1 MAILTETK
9 FTKQIGI
16 KHPII
21 CGPMYLCSNPELVA
35 AVSEAGGI
43 GVVQPLSL
51 MYVHGYELH
60 DGLKK
65 IKSLT
70 NKPFGMNVIVEKS
83 SEKHMQHMMKCVDI
97 ALEEGCRF
105 FITSLGNPKWVVDA
119 VKKYNSVIY
128 HDVTSRKWAEK
139 ALAAG
144 VDGLICVNN
153 RAGGHA
159 GVHSAEE
166 LYESLKE
173 FNLPLICA
181 GGIGNENDFVKAL
194 KIGYSGVQMGTRFIA
209 TKECSEKPDY
219 KQAIVDTDE
228 KDIVLT
234 ERVTGIPLSVIRTP
248 YVEQVGTKISPL
260 SRLLFKYPLT
270 KKWMRMWYGLTAM
283 RNFKNSNQKGGT
295 SKDYWQA
302 GKCVSHIHS
311 VETVSDVINGFVNA
325 AKNSDQTNM

>member
-1 MAILTETK
+1 MAVFTETA
-9 FTKQIGI
+9 FTKQLGI

-21 CGPMYLCSNPELVA
+21 CGPMYPCSNPELVA

-60 DGLKK
+60 AGLQK
-65 IKSLT
+65 IKGLT
-70 NKPFGMNVIVEKS
+70 SHPYGVNVIVEKT
-83 SEKHMQHMMKCVDI
+83 SEKHKQHMMKCVDI

-105 FITSLGNPKWVVDA
+105 FITSLGNPGWVVQA
-119 VKKYNSVIY
+119 VKKYGGIVY
-128 HDVTSRKWAEK
+128 HDVTTRKWAEK
-139 ALAAG
+139 AIEMG

-153 RAGGHA
+153 RAGGHS
-159 GVHSAEE
+159 GVYSAEE
-166 LYESLKE
+166 LYESLKS
-173 FNLPLICA
+173 FGLPLICA
-181 GGIGNENDFVKAL
+181 GGIGNEEDFVKAL
-194 KIGYSGVQMGTRFIA
+194 KMGYSGVQMGTRFIA
-209 TKECSEKPDY
+209 TMECSEKPDY

-248 YVEQVGTKISPL
+248 FVEQVGTKISPL

-283 RNFKNSNQKGGT
+283 RKFKNSNQYGG
-295 SKDYWQA
+295 SSMDYWQA
-302 GKCVSHIHS
+302 GKCVTHIHS
-311 VETVSDVINGFVNA
+311 IESVSDVINSFVDA
-325 AKNSDQTNM
+325 AKKAD